1 MVPRENADLTSIL
14 RLPTGSDR
22 FYNEIH
28 PKLRPVETVIDG
40 VYIGGCCQ
48 GPKNSSESIISA
60 LSAVSK
66 AASLLVKGYVE
77 LQPYVAFVREELCIS
92 CGACMDVCSYSA
104 IEKVERDGRE
114 MASVREIL
122 CKGCGACVSVC
133 ESDAKQLKG
142 YTDEQIIAMIDSFLE
157 ESVNA

>member
-1 MVPRENADLTSIL
+1 MSRCIAPSRVSH
-14 RLPTGSDR
+14 
-22 FYNEIH
+22 IH

-77 LQPYVAFVREELCIS
+77 LQPYVAFVKEDLCTW
-92 CGACMDVCSYSA
+92 CGECEKACPYPA
-104 IEKVERDGRE
+104 IEKIKHDDRE
-114 MASVREIL
+114 IAVVREIL
-122 CKGCGACVSVC
+122 CKGCGACIPVC
-133 ESDAKQLKG
+133 AVDATQLKG
-142 YTDEQIIAMIDSFLE
+142 YTDEQIISMIDSFVE
-157 ESVNA
+157 EAAGA